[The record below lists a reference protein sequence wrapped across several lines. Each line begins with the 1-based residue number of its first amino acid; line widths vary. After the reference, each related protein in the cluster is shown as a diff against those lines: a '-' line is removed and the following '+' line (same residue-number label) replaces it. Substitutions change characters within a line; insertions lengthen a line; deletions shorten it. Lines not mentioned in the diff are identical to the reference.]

1 MPWCPRPTPTTWTGL
16 SVCRTLLNSLQ
27 QHNNLQPSLTITPH
41 LELLLLC
48 FLFSWFIWRSLVSS
62 SSSSLLTSVRH
73 IALYRPLISQVCNVL
88 QMQTYF
94 CMFSDHNE
102 PQCDVWIIFLD
113 QIFVLNVRMAGR
125 GLALII
131 NLFCFVTGDPPLD
144 RAWIIRIMTYYTAVR
159 THSCLM

>member
-1 MPWCPRPTPTTWTGL
+1 
-16 SVCRTLLNSLQ
+16 
-27 QHNNLQPSLTITPH
+27 
-41 LELLLLC
+41 
-48 FLFSWFIWRSLVSS
+48 
-62 SSSSLLTSVRH
+62 
-73 IALYRPLISQVCNVL
+73 
-88 QMQTYF
+88 MQTYF
-94 CMFSDHNE
+94 CMFSDHNK

-144 RAWIIRIMTYYTAVR
+144 RARIIRIMTYYTAVS